1 MGVGG
6 ESLLAWLQV
15 VILPWQEEENSRKCP
30 SALLLKYDSN
40 FSTATRGDVCSCFA
54 SKSLPFSGMFSFQ
67 LGICVYLV
75 TSRSRAETERG
86 SEHRRLHARVSEP
99 FHSLSLSPLPTPSGS
114 CYFLHP
120 VQVFGFFFFFWRG
133 GLCTKPYPYSS
144 RGSHLY
150 LCICVRIYMQSRHD
164 LNQWS
169 QTLFPELFLPKDLS
183 ANHKHLIVALRSSR
197 STKTGVRFWFLD
209 ETCRKLDPE
218 EEAYCQP
225 TFNLNPST
233 GFSTSCPIT

>member
-1 MGVGG
+1 MGCFHFSSGFVFTSSHLDRGPRPSVAASIAG
-6 ESLLAWLQV
+6 SMRESLNHFTV
-15 VILPWQEEENSRKCP
+15 
-30 SALLLKYDSN
+30 
-40 FSTATRGDVCSCFA
+40 
-54 SKSLPFSGMFSFQ
+54 
-67 LGICVYLV
+67 
-75 TSRSRAETERG
+75 
-86 SEHRRLHARVSEP
+86 
-99 FHSLSLSPLPTPSGS
+99 SLSLLCQLPRV
-114 CYFLHP
+114 P
-120 VQVFGFFFFFWRG
+120 VIFFTQSRCLVFFFFGGG